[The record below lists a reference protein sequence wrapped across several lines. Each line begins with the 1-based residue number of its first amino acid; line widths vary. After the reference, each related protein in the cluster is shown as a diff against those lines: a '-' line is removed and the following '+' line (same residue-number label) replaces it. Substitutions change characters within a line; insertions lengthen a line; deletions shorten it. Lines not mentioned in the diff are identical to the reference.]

1 MENRLEPYKILSWI
15 LVILS
20 ALFIPFFF
28 SIMYNIANSFSGFL
42 ALVTFFII
50 VSFLIFRKFHIPF
63 NLKNILILDITFI
76 CLLLTPGYTLVEM
89 RQTWFSALAVLTAL
103 AISLFIHLFFRDRLN
118 KKIKTVLV
126 AILVIS
132 LACYNTLGILQIMQQ
147 RRTGETLVK
156 ASYVYTK
163 LHGPDFSTDAK
174 IPFSVSQGYLYS
186 RKDLESYYETYRT
199 PFELNQEHDG
209 RASFQQVMRQYDDAF
224 FSNSFLKI
232 SEFNEDSS
240 SIRYQAEDCR
250 FVSCPNLSI
259 LEGFAGSNVSFLLNY
274 RKYYPPVLSENK
286 LNCLIIVELPKS
298 KFKND
303 SYHFNPQ
310 GGLTAEIP
318 VSYDFISQFDADN
331 KINADEY
338 ENN

>member
-1 MENRLEPYKILSWI
+1 MENKLVSYKILSWI
-15 LVILS
+15 VVVLS

-28 SIMYNIANSFSGFL
+28 SVMYNIANSFSGFL
-42 ALVTFFII
+42 ALATFFII
-50 VSFLIFRKFHIPF
+50 VSFLIFKKFHIPF

-76 CLLLTPGYTLVEM
+76 CLLLMPGYTLVEM
-89 RQTWFSALAVLTAL
+89 RQTWFSALAILIAL

-126 AILVIS
+126 TILVIS
-132 LACYNTLGILQIMQQ
+132 LACYNTLGVLQIMQQ
-147 RRTGETLVK
+147 RRAGETLVK

-163 LHGPDFSTDAK
+163 TNKLDPDAESIAS
-174 IPFSVSQGYLYS
+174 FSVKSGYLYS
-186 RKDLESYYETYRT
+186 RKDLESYYKIYRI
-199 PFELNQEHDG
+199 PYELNQEHDG

-224 FSNSFLKI
+224 FSNYLLKI
-232 SEFNEDSS
+232 TAVSEDSS

-250 FVSCPNLSI
+250 FVSSPNLSI
-259 LEGFAGSNVSFLLNY
+259 LDGFTGSSSSFLLKY

-303 SYHFNPQ
+303 SYHFNPRAE
-310 GGLTAEIP
+310 LTAEIP
-318 VSYDFISQFDADN
+318 VSYDFISQFDAAN
-331 KINADEY
+331 KIDADEY
-338 ENN
+338 KNN